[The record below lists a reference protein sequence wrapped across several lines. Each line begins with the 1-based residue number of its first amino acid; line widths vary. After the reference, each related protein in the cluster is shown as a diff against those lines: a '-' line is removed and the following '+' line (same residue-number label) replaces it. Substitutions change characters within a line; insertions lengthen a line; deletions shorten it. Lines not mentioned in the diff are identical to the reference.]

1 MRTKKGAAL
10 YYRTLKAS
18 FTRAIELE
26 YIEKN
31 PFVKVRLS
39 KMEKSFPVFIT
50 ESELEIIIGNTSNK
64 FLRIYFSQL
73 FILRMRLDELLGEYD
88 KGV

>member
-1 MRTKKGAAL
+1 
-10 YYRTLKAS
+10 
-18 FTRAIELE
+18 
-26 YIEKN
+26 
-31 PFVKVRLS
+31 
-39 KMEKSFPVFIT
+39 MEKSFPVFIT

-73 FILRMRLDELLGEYD
+73 FILRMRLDELLRESD

>member
-18 FTRAIELE
+18 FTSAIEWR

-31 PFVKVRLS
+31 PFVKVRIS

-64 FLRIYFSQL
+64 ILKDLFSTA
-73 FILRMRLDELLGEYD
+73 IHT
-88 KGV
+88 